1 MNVPGWHGV
10 PQRFARRDGAVG
22 DALESLAERPVRLD
36 VEGVLSAW
44 GKRPWSGATI
54 VHGVTYAPG
63 APPPSLSSAGD
74 WPHVFEHAVA
84 KIARQAVKPVLA
96 LGGGVD
102 GAAVL
107 AAWKKTDVALPALAT
122 FALGDHEYDEVE
134 PAERIAAWAGARL
147 RIIRV
152 NADRLLGL
160 TPHAVAACGAP
171 LYNLH
176 PVSRYAFALE
186 LAALGYETLIT
197 GDGADAAFRGR
208 PDLDYV
214 PLVAAMT
221 ARCGL
226 GLHSPFLSE
235 DVVAASLAFAPDPS
249 KRAVRHYLAREGF
262 PRDLGE
268 QPKRPRMMP
277 PLDFALDSVAI
288 RGLANELRLDVTLAT
303 DSDRVGWLTL
313 TSLVSFLRGGA

>member
-1 MNVPGWHGV
+1 MSAPGWHGV
-10 PQRFARRDGAVG
+10 PQRFVRRDGAVG
-22 DALESLAERPVRLD
+22 DALEALAERPVLLD
-36 VEGVLSAW
+36 VDGVMSAW

-54 VHGVTYAPG
+54 VQGVTYAPG
-63 APPPSLSSAGD
+63 AVPPLSSGGD
-74 WPHVFEHAVA
+74 WQHAFERAVA
-84 KIARQAVKPVLA
+84 RIARQAVKPVLA

-122 FALGDHEYDEVE
+122 FSLGDREYDELE

-152 NADRLLGL
+152 NPDRLLGL

-176 PVSRYAFALE
+176 PVSRYALALE

-226 GLHSPFLSE
+226 GLHSPFLAE
-235 DVVAASLAFAPDPS
+235 DVVAASLALAPDPS
-249 KRAVRHYLAREGF
+249 KRAVRQYLVREGF

-268 QPKRPRMMP
+268 QPKRPRRMP
-277 PLDFALDSVAI
+277 ALDLTLDSAAI
-288 RGLANELRLDVTLAT
+288 RSLANELRLDVTLAT
-303 DSDRVGWLTL
+303 DSDRVAWFTL
-313 TSLVSFLRGGA
+313 SSLVSFLRGGV